1 MKGFEK
7 FLSQIMAEGT
17 REEMKILDDM
27 VGEDGDKEN
36 EPPPRKRKRRTWR
49 MAFQPRKLEL

>member
-36 EPPPRKRKRRTWR
+36 EPPPRKRKRTWR